1 MGSAFTTQVSANAA
15 EDIVNDSVNVV
26 VQNVQNCRNSL
37 NKQQLLKVTGNKNE
51 NIDINNIDFNQAAT
65 INTTCIQ
72 NNTDTNK
79 VSDAIQDKFNQ
90 KANNLNKSFLFGSG
104 QFSFNYTKGE
114 TNLTENIAETFK
126 NKCVSNINNS
136 QSVIV
141 SRNTNGQTLLYSID
155 FNQTENE
162 VLDCVQQDQSTQNIK
177 RDVQRQFNQQAGNR
191 AVSPLISIVF
201 YIVIGLAIVGGIIIV
216 ILLSGAFSG
225 GGSSS
230 STADEDSEASTLISG
245 QGQAQTKSSSASK
258 AESTSA
264 ETELAE
270 EAAV

>member
-1 MGSAFTTQVSANAA
+1 MGGAFTTQVSANAA

-26 VQNVQNCRNSL
+26 VQNVQNCKNSL
-37 NKQQLLKVTGNKNE
+37 NKQQLLNVKGNKNE
-51 NIDINNIDFNQAAT
+51 NIDINSIDFSQAAT

-79 VSDAIQDKFNQ
+79 VADKIQDKFNQ
-90 KANNLNKSFLFGSG
+90 KAKNLNKSFLFGSG

-114 TNLTENIAETFK
+114 TNLTTNIAEKFK
-126 NKCVSNINNS
+126 NNCVENINSS
-136 QSVIV
+136 QSVLV
-141 SRNTNGQTLLYSID
+141 SKNVNGKTLLYDID
-155 FNQTENE
+155 FNQTEND
-162 VLDCVQQDQSTQNIK
+162 VLRCVQQDQSTQQVK
-177 RDVQRQFNQQAGNR
+177 RDVQRQFNQQAGNS
-191 AVSPLISIVF
+191 AISPLISIVF

-225 GGSSS
+225 GATSP
-230 STADEDSEASTLISG
+230 STADEGSEASTLTSG
-245 QGQAQTKSSSASK
+245 QGQAQTKSSTTA
-258 AESTSA
+258 AETTSA